1 MRAIMISAKDL
12 RTIPLFQGLADAH
25 LDKLVA
31 IFERQKLPAGE
42 VLFRA
47 GDAPRHLL
55 LLVSGEVTLTHE
67 GEPRFRLV
75 PFAPIGELGALSGLE
90 RNTTATTSVESEVW
104 RVPVP
109 ALMKFFA
116 EHGDVAFPFL
126 KSLLDIVADKVRR
139 DELRL
144 EDMRKNL
151 VRTQKAMKALRDE
164 VLEMPETPVS
174 KAVVDRLDDLIET
187 NRRGHYR
194 VAPRHALATK
204 VRLDDGR
211 LVPVSEMS
219 DGVLCVEGALPAKT
233 GESFS
238 AVLVLPSRELPI
250 SGKVAHQDGDG
261 ATVKLDLFIPEYEQ
275 ALGEHLTRVQM
286 LDFVV

>member
-1 MRAIMISAKDL
+1 MRANMISAKDL
-12 RTIPLFQGLADAH
+12 RSIPLFQGLQDAH

-31 IFERQKLPAGE
+31 IFERQQLPAGE

-47 GDAPRHLL
+47 GDAPKHLL
-55 LLVSGEVTLTHE
+55 LLVSGEVTLSHE

-90 RNTTATTSVESEVW
+90 RNTTATTSAESEVW

-116 EHGDVAFPFL
+116 ENGDVAFPFL

-164 VLEMPETPVS
+164 VLEMHETPVS

-211 LVPVSEMS
+211 IVPVSEMS
-219 DGVLCVEGALPAKT
+219 DGVLCVEGPLPAKM
-233 GESFS
+233 GDSFS
-238 AVLVLPSRELPI
+238 AVLVLPARELPI
-250 SGKVAHQDGDG
+250 SGKVTHQDGEG
-261 ATVKLDLFIPEYEQ
+261 ATVHLDLFIPEYAN
-275 ALGEHLTRVQM
+275 ALSEHLTRVQM

>member
-1 MRAIMISAKDL
+1 MRSRS
-12 RTIPLFQGLADAH
+12 RTKAS
-25 LDKLVA
+25 
-31 IFERQKLPAGE
+31 R
-42 VLFRA
+42 
-47 GDAPRHLL
+47 
-55 LLVSGEVTLTHE
+55 
-67 GEPRFRLV
+67 RFRLL

-90 RNTTATTSVESEVW
+90 RITTATTATEAEVW

-109 ALMKFFA
+109 ALMKFFS
-116 EHGDVAFPFL
+116 EHGEIAVPFL
-126 KSLLDIVADKVRR
+126 KNLLDIVADKVRR

-151 VRTQKAMKALRDE
+151 VRTQKSMKALRDE
-164 VLEMPETPVS
+164 VLEMEETALS
-174 KAVVDRLDDLIET
+174 KSVVDRLDDLIET

-211 LVPVSEMS
+211 TVPVSEMS
-219 DGVLCVEGALPAKT
+219 DGILCVEGPLPAKA
-233 GESFS
+233 GDSFS

-250 SGKVAHQDGDG
+250 SGKIAHRDDQG
-261 ATVKLDLFIPEYEQ
+261 ATVQLDLFIDEYAQ